1 VLDFMVVSEGLLGA
15 TRLGATRLAPSAS
28 PPALLATI
36 NLACGQIVEPSTS
49 AF

>member
-1 VLDFMVVSEGLLGA
+1 VLDFMVVSEGL
-15 TRLGATRLAPSAS
+15 LGATRLAPSAS